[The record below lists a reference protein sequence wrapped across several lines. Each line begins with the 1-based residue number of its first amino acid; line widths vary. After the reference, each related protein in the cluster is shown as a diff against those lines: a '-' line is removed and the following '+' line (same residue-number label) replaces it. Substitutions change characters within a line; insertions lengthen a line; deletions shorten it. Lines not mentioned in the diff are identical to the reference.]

1 MNSITNFWNWF
12 QDNEE
17 AIKNAFLLGINTEEV
32 LANLYR
38 NYKYISKRIGFLIIG
53 PGQEQEKCTI
63 IFTAAGY
70 RKLFP
75 KIIELEN
82 TAPKLEYFIPQAF
95 IKPIKDLEKYR
106 QGKDN
111 PYTFENFKIQIS
123 QLQFALVDY
132 NTTTKQLKIKLYI
145 PNYNQ
150 IKHFEELT
158 MELEFIVM
166 DVIGEIAYRKHI
178 KKIEFAQKPTAP
190 NGLLN
195 LIELPDYIDYLYKIN
210 TRTNSFR
217 I

>member
-1 MNSITNFWNWF
+1 MKQITNFWNWF

-17 AIKNAFLLGINTEEV
+17 VIKNAFLLGIKTKEV
-32 LANLYR
+32 FENLNR

-53 PGQEQEKCTI
+53 PGEEQEKSII

-75 KIIELEN
+75 KIIELEE
-82 TAPKLEYFIPQAF
+82 TAPKLQHFIPQAF
-95 IKPIKDLEKYR
+95 IKPIQNFEKYR
-106 QGKDN
+106 QGKDT

-123 QLQFALVDY
+123 QLQFALLDY
-132 NTTTKQLKIKLYI
+132 NITTKQLKIKLYI

-150 IKHFEELT
+150 IIYFEELT
-158 MELEFIVM
+158 MELELIVM
-166 DVIGEIAYRKHI
+166 VIIGEIAYRKHI
-178 KKIEFAQKPTAP
+178 KKIEFAQKPTTP

-210 TRTNSFR
+210 TRNNLLR